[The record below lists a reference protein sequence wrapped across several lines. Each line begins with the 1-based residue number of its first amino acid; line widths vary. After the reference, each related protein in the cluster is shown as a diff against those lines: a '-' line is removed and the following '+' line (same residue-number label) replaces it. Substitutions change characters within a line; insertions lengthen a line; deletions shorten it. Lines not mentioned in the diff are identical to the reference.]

1 MTKMAV
7 YLNNTLLQPYSLIT
21 VFRDCSE
28 EEQEEE
34 QEVAPLYTA
43 YGTALQLLGRS
54 KLL

>member
-1 MTKMAV
+1 MQS
-7 YLNNTLLQPYSLIT
+7 YT

-28 EEQEEE
+28 EEEEE
-34 QEVAPLYTA
+34 QEVAPLYIA